1 MPHLLVYSTSFEH
14 DMSHLNRQERN
25 DCISFFI
32 KHTANSGKMEKE
44 ERQERNEMRDA
55 EMRKKSR
62 TEREERR
69 DVMFRLWVPG
79 SRI

>member
-1 MPHLLVYSTSFEH
+1 
-14 DMSHLNRQERN
+14 
-25 DCISFFI
+25 
-32 KHTANSGKMEKE
+32 MEKE